1 MAIPYGLNRNMAH
14 VIMIDNLKPL
24 QPFVYLS
31 IEASAIM
38 QERWLVSRGLIETWR
53 IMVIDLGTVMDE
65 RIK

>member
-1 MAIPYGLNRNMAH
+1 MT
-14 VIMIDNLKPL
+14 DNLKPL
-24 QPFVYLS
+24 QPFSYLS

-53 IMVIDLGTVMDE
+53 MMVIDLGTVMDE